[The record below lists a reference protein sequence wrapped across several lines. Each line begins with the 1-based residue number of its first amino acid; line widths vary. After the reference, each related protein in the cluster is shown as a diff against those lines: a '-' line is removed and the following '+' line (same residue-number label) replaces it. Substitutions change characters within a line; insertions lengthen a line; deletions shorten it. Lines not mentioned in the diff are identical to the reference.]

1 MRDPV
6 LSATERSFA
15 VTARRA
21 VLTTIAPD
29 GRPRPVPICFALDPR
44 RPVLY
49 TPLDDKPKS
58 TGDPLRLAR
67 VTDIQADPRVV
78 VLVDRWDEDWN
89 RLAWVR
95 ILGQASLLEPDAEP
109 AEHAEA
115 VANLRARYSQYASHD
130 LEARPIIRIGIEHTT
145 SWGAVDGA

>member
-6 LSATERSFA
+6 LSAAERAFTE
-15 VTARRA
+15 TARRA

-29 GRPRPVPICFALDPR
+29 GRPRPVPICFAIDPR

-49 TPLDDKPKS
+49 TPLDDKPKTTS
-58 TGDPLRLAR
+58 DPLRLAR
-67 VTDIQADPRVV
+67 VTDILADPRVV

-95 ILGQASLLEPDAEP
+95 ILGQASLLQPDADP
-109 AEHAEA
+109 GEHADV
-115 VANLRARYSQYASHD
+115 VATLRARYAQYATHD
-130 LEARPIIRIGIEHTT
+130 LETRPIIRIAIEHTT
-145 SWGAVDGA
+145 SWGALDPS

>member
-6 LSATERSFA
+6 LSAAERAFTEA
-15 VTARRA
+15 ARRA

-44 RPVLY
+44 RPILY

-58 TGDPLRLAR
+58 TDDPLRLAR
-67 VTDIQADPRVV
+67 VTDILADPRVV
-78 VLVDRWDEDWN
+78 VLVDRWDEDWS

-95 ILGQASLLEPDAEP
+95 ILGEASLLQHASDST
-109 AEHAEA
+109 EHADV
-115 VANLRARYSQYASHD
+115 VAALRARYPQYASHH
-130 LEARPIIRIGIEHTT
+130 LESRPIIRITIQHTM
-145 SWGAVDGA
+145 SWGALDGP

>member
-6 LSATERSFA
+6 LSTVERAFTET
-15 VTARRA
+15 VRRA

-29 GRPRPVPICFALDPR
+29 GRPRPVPICFVLDPR

-58 TGDPLRLAR
+58 TEDPKRLAR
-67 VTDIQADPRVV
+67 VTDILADPRVV

-95 ILGQASLLEPDAEP
+95 ILGQAALLQPDGDP
-109 AEHAEA
+109 AEHTDV
-115 VANLRARYSQYASHD
+115 VAALRARYRQYGSHD
-130 LEARPIIRIGIEHTT
+130 LEARPIIRIAIEHTT
-145 SWGAVDGA
+145 SWGALDPT

>member
-6 LSATERSFA
+6 LSAPERTLAES
-15 VTARRA
+15 ARRA

-44 RPVLY
+44 RPILY
-49 TPLDDKPKS
+49 TPLDEKPK
-58 TGDPLRLAR
+58 TTDDPLRLAR
-67 VTDIQADPRVV
+67 VTDILADSRVV

-95 ILGQASLLEPDAEP
+95 ILGEASLLQPDTDP
-109 AEHAEA
+109 AEHGA
-115 VANLRARYSQYASHD
+115 VVTVLRARYPQYATHD
-130 LEARPIIRIGIEHTT
+130 LETRPLIRIVIQHTA
-145 SWGAVDGA
+145 SWGALDAT